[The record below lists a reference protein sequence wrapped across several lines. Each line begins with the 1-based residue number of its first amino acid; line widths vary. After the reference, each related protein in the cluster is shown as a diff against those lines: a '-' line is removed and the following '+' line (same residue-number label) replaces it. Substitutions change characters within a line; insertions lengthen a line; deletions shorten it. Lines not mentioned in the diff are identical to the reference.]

1 MSHLTSLLT
10 FFFCALP
17 LSLLFTSAL
26 LAFTSARA
34 VVCARKVL
42 YCRSYT
48 LLASLIT
55 LCTSFRSVGSISVAT
70 PRVSS
75 VTVISAITSAFIWS
89 VNHASTRLGVMYTVI
104 TKWLSQYLYTYAT
117 VLFYCFI
124 CIFNLGSTN
133 YYEIC
138 LDFHYFLAIASSFVS
153 HSPHA
158 LVVRS
163 SRFSRGS
170 NLHINM
176 FNRFVRVVKSNVN
189 NILNNLEYPEKVLNQ
204 SVSDMQNDLVKV
216 QMPYAK
222 T

>member
-1 MSHLTSLLT
+1 MLVRS
-10 FFFCALP
+10 F
-17 LSLLFTSAL
+17 
-26 LAFTSARA
+26 
-34 VVCARKVL
+34 

-55 LCTSFRSVGSISVAT
+55 LCTSFRSVGSMSVAT

-75 VTVISAITSAFIWS
+75 VTVIYAITSAFIWS
-89 VNHASTRLGVMYTVI
+89 VNHAGTRLGVMYTVI
-104 TKWLSQYLYTYAT
+104 TKKKLSQYLYTYST
-117 VLFYCFI
+117 VLFYRCI

-158 LVVRS
+158 SGVRS

-170 NLHINM
+170 NLHIDM
-176 FNRFVRVVKSNVN
+176 L
-189 NILNNLEYPEKVLNQ
+189 IDLLESSIP
-204 SVSDMQNDLVKV
+204 M
-216 QMPYAK
+216 
-222 T
+222 

>member
-1 MSHLTSLLT
+1 MARTYCSNLIGKNLNHKAKEYAIKSVI
-10 FFFCALP
+10 AN
-17 LSLLFTSAL
+17 FT
-26 LAFTSARA
+26 LA
-34 VVCARKVL
+34 
-42 YCRSYT
+42 
-48 LLASLIT
+48 
-55 LCTSFRSVGSISVAT
+55 
-70 PRVSS
+70 
-75 VTVISAITSAFIWS
+75 VI
-89 VNHASTRLGVMYTVI
+89 
-104 TKWLSQYLYTYAT
+104 
-117 VLFYCFI
+117 YCFI

-158 LVVRS
+158 SGVRS

-176 FNRFVRVVKSNVN
+176 FNRFARAVKSNVN

-204 SVSDMQNDLVKV
+204 SVSGMQNDLVKV